1 MFVDRVKVHLK
12 AGDGGAGVAAFERSR
27 GRPKGRPSGGN
38 GGKGGDVI
46 IRADPSVA
54 TLLRYQRESHHRAGN
69 GSHGEG
75 DLRHGRQGSDLLV
88 AVPPGT
94 MVEDES
100 ATVLADLV
108 RPGHQ
113 VTVLNGGRGGKGN
126 AAFVSPRL
134 RAPTVAEQGEYGP
147 EGWFTLELKL
157 MADVALIGFPNSGKS
172 TLISAVSAA
181 KPKVADYPFT
191 TLQPHLGV
199 VSVAGREFVMADIPG
214 LIEGASEGK
223 GLGHEFL
230 RHVERARALVVLL
243 DPSPLQDHP
252 ADRQLEILLAE
263 LEGYLPDLIERPRLL
278 VISKADLPEALAA
291 ADLIPQA
298 LMVSALTRQGM
309 ERFLHAS
316 ADLVDLAQRVS
327 PDRPGF
333 ILHRPEVSDL
343 SVQRQGAGWVVEGKS
358 ARRAVAFADLTD
370 PVAARLAAERLR
382 RLGVDRALSQAGARP
397 GDEVRIGDLILEYQP
412 EEDDQG

>member
-46 IRADPSVA
+46 IRADAGVE

-75 DLRHGRQGSDLLV
+75 DLRHGRQGSDLVV

-94 MVEDES
+94 VIEDE
-100 ATVLADLV
+100 AGTVLADLV
-108 RPGHQ
+108 QPGHQ
-113 VTVLNGGRGGKGN
+113 VTALSGGRGGKGN

-147 EGWFTLELKL
+147 EGWFTFELKL

-199 VSVAGREFVMADIPG
+199 VTVDGREFVMADIPG

-223 GLGHEFL
+223 GLGQEFL
-230 RHVERARALVVLL
+230 RHVERSRALVVLL
-243 DPSPLQDHP
+243 DPSSLQPHP
-252 ADRQLEILLAE
+252 VNRQLQILLAE
-263 LEGYLPDLIERPRLL
+263 LEGYLPDLTGRPRLL
-278 VISKADLPEALAA
+278 VISKADLPEARPAS
-291 ADLIPQA
+291 DLVPEA
-298 LMVSALTRQGM
+298 MLVSAITRQGL
-309 ERFLHAS
+309 EGFLHAT

-333 ILHRPEVSDL
+333 VLYRPEVSDL
-343 SVQRQGAGWVVEGKS
+343 AVRRQGSGWVVEGKS

-382 RLGVDRALSQAGARP
+382 RLGVDRALSQAGALP

-412 EEDDQG
+412 GEDDQG